1 MMTVGFVGTAVRRA
15 EASQSESVLRISCE
29 TSHRMIKA
37 LKSRFYETLQR
48 AMRDVDC
55 PQCRHRF
62 QPFAGE
68 KIETWAQLSK
78 GCVCPKC
85 GKHFQWSE
93 RYQPEASSSDAEPE
107 ACEQPANSKI
117 ERRLI
122 SENELL
128 YHVPAS
134 GRWGGALCFFAVVW
148 NLVSLSFLVAAVN
161 SLLHGRIHPATL
173 VSVPLSA
180 IGLAIAY
187 AVIRTRFATHLIYL
201 SPETVRVQR
210 ALFRKK
216 NFVIETSQVQH
227 VKRVEIYQQNYQPVY
242 AIEIGGANR
251 ARIRFGSILSE
262 EEKKWF
268 CFDATRFLRGI
279 GAPV

>member
-1 MMTVGFVGTAVRRA
+1 
-15 EASQSESVLRISCE
+15 
-29 TSHRMIKA
+29 MIKA
-37 LKSRFYETLQR
+37 LKARFYETLKR
-48 AMRDVDC
+48 AIRDVDC

-62 QPFAGE
+62 QPFADQ
-68 KIETWAQLSK
+68 KIESWAQLLK

-93 RYQPEASSSDAEPE
+93 RYQPDARPIETEPE
-107 ACEQPANSKI
+107 RCEQPANSKI

-122 SENELL
+122 SESELL

-134 GRWGGALCFFAVVW
+134 GRWGGVLCFVAVVW
-148 NLVSLSFLVAAVN
+148 NLVSLPFLAVAAH

-173 VSVPLSA
+173 VPVPLSA

-187 AVIRTRFATHLIYL
+187 IVIRTRFATHLIYL
-201 SPETVRVQR
+201 SPGTVRVQR

-216 NFVIETSQVQH
+216 TFVLETAQVQH
-227 VKRVEIYQQNYQPVY
+227 VKRVEIYQQDYQPVY

-251 ARIRFGSILSE
+251 ARVRFGSVLSE